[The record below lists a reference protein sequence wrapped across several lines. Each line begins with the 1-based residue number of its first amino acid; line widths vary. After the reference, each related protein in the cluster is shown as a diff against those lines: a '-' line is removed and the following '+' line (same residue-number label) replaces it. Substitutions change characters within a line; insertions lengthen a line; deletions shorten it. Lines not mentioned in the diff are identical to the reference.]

1 MTLINNSFIRAII
14 LILMATGIF
23 ALARYFGAQNV
34 GSAMASVATVVAG
47 VAAGALKDA
56 ESHTTT
62 NVVAA
67 VATPNPGKEETP
79 SA

>member
-56 ESHTTT
+56 EKP
-62 NVVAA
+62 AA
-67 VATPNPGKEETP
+67 VTTVVTNNPNPGKEEIP